1 MLKLHRSLNFPV
13 YLLYFLVINDIYI
26 SANLKR
32 QGDPLEGEN
41 LIT

>member
-13 YLLYFLVINDIYI
+13 YLLYFLVINDI
-26 SANLKR
+26 SVNLKR